1 MDPKTPAPREP
12 RDIDET
18 PPAAV
23 GPLLFP
29 SAFDAVTEHTS
40 TGLSNQLQ
48 ARPLLWETQAVRRF
62 SSPSVNSN
70 QQRLTKHIDSARTA
84 YARAFVA
91 IQKSIK
97 DIDAAA
103 ILTHTSEADVAQAA
117 LELFKS
123 PSSEDNGRVSRFID
137 ILHHYHGVFDVLSQ
151 AGDFAYL
158 AVVWGGMKMLLMVCF
173 DSQRVGTS
181 SAVGHGLTR
190 NRWPKTRRISS
201 SKSRTCSSR
210 SV

>member
-1 MDPKTPAPREP
+1 MDPRTPASRET
-12 RDIDET
+12 REIDET
-18 PPAAV
+18 PASPA
-23 GPLLFP
+23 GPLIFP

-48 ARPLLWETQAVRRF
+48 VRPLLWESQAVRRF
-62 SSPSVNSN
+62 SSPSVNTN
-70 QQRLTKHIDSARTA
+70 QQQLTKHIDSARAA

-103 ILTHTSEADVAQAA
+103 ILTHTSETDVAAA
-117 LELFKS
+117 AIELFKS
-123 PSSEDNGRVSRFID
+123 PSSEDSGRVSRFVD

-158 AVVWGGMKMLLMVCF
+158 AVVWGGMKMLLMVSCHV
-173 DSQRVGTS
+173 RG
-181 SAVGHGLTR
+181 G
-190 NRWPKTRRISS
+190 
-201 SKSRTCSSR
+201 
-210 SV
+210 SVSLGMD